1 MRTHVVVRGHTH
13 EARLAGDRV
22 VEARMLAV
30 ATLVAQEAVQVL
42 VVDVAAEAA
51 LERVLAAVPAN
62 AVPVRYRAVA
72 AGAQHALHQ
81 IRRRRGELV
90 WKAANS
96 DVSICTFVP
105 VKQVRLDLVERRELD
120 H

>member
-1 MRTHVVVRGHTH
+1 MRTHVVVRGHTY

-30 ATLVAQEAVQVL
+30 ATLVAQEAVEVL
-42 VVDVAAEAA
+42 VVDVAAETA

-72 AGAQHALHQ
+72 AGA
-81 IRRRRGELV
+81 
-90 WKAANS
+90 
-96 DVSICTFVP
+96 
-105 VKQVRLDLVERRELD
+105 
-120 H
+120 